1 MPCFSNAPD
10 RGTPEYERWLPEATA
25 RWEAFVHVVDYYFKS
40 AGESLPYP
48 KEVTKEIVRAWHHPL
63 ERYMRPAEPA
73 NWTKI
78 FEIVRQILL
87 HLDCDGVN
95 EFHLNHIGNL
105 LEDRFQQ
112 GKLTPRDVG
121 YLWVRSQCFAAMRN
135 NEV

>member
-1 MPCFSNAPD
+1 MPCFSTGPE

-25 RWEAFVHVVDYYFKS
+25 RWNAFVHVVDYYFKS
-40 AGESLPYP
+40 DGLSLPQP
-48 KEVTKEIVRAWHHPL
+48 AEVTIEVVQDWDNPL
-63 ERYMRPAEPA
+63 ERYIRPTEPC

-78 FEIVRQILL
+78 SGVIRLILL

-95 EFHLNHIGNL
+95 EFDLNHIGNL
-105 LEDRFQQ
+105 LWDRFQQ
-112 GKLTPRDVG
+112 GTLTPQDVG